1 MLVVLLVFFVV
12 LCTFNF
18 NNSGKNGNGADTRL
32 NLLEFLEGIR
42 DDISDIRRELESWNL
57 DIRPLEVQARLLQ
70 NKLNVLKLAKNPS
83 PQMLEGLASEVIR
96 LERALRVVRDSGFML
111 DCRMWDNRDALEPI
125 KEGVQAREDSP
136 EASNKLD
143 GTFRY
148 LDNSLDLWDSEWREF
163 TWRLN
168 DVLVLLYSIVKD
180 LVTLLEVEN
189 PSHFPGLLQK
199 LLLLREEIKN
209 ELLLWGV
216 PVDSEDA
223 DDPSNS

>member
-1 MLVVLLVFFVV
+1 
-12 LCTFNF
+12 
-18 NNSGKNGNGADTRL
+18 
-32 NLLEFLEGIR
+32 
-42 DDISDIRRELESWNL
+42 
-57 DIRPLEVQARLLQ
+57 
-70 NKLNVLKLAKNPS
+70 
-83 PQMLEGLASEVIR
+83 MLEGLASEVIR

-148 LDNSLDLWDSEWREF
+148 LDNSLDLWDSKLDGTLRYLDNSLDLWDSEWREF

-209 ELLLWGV
+209 ELLRWGV
-216 PVDSEDA
+216 PVDPEDA

>member
-1 MLVVLLVFFVV
+1 MILVFFVV
-12 LCTFNF
+12 LCIFNSF
-18 NNSGKNGNGADTRL
+18 HNRGKTSNWADTRL
-32 NLLEFLEGIR
+32 KLLAFLEGIG
-42 DDISDIRRELESWNL
+42 DDISNIRRKLESWNP
-57 DIRPLEVQARLLQ
+57 DIQPLEVQARLLQ
-70 NKLNVLKLAKNPS
+70 NRLNVLKLAKNPS
-83 PQMLEGLASEVIR
+83 PQILEGSASEVIR
-96 LERALRVVRDSGFML
+96 LKRELRVIRDKGFIL
-111 DCRMWDNRDALEPI
+111 DCRIWDNRDRLEPI

-209 ELLLWGV
+209 ELLRWGV
-216 PVDSEDA
+216 PVDPEDA

>member
-96 LERALRVVRDSGFML
+96 LERALRVVRDNGFML

-209 ELLLWGV
+209 ELLRWGV
-216 PVDSEDA
+216 PVDPEDA

>member
-1 MLVVLLVFFVV
+1 MILVFFVV
-12 LCTFNF
+12 LCIFNSF
-18 NNSGKNGNGADTRL
+18 DNGGKNGNGADARL

-42 DDISDIRRELESWNL
+42 DNISDIRRELESWNL
-57 DIRPLEVQARLLQ
+57 DIQSLEVQARLLQ
-70 NKLNVLKLAKNPS
+70 TRLKVLKLAKNLS
-83 PQMLEGLASEVIR
+83 PRNLEGPASEVIR
-96 LERALRVVRDSGFML
+96 LERELRVIRDEGLML
-111 DCRMWDNRDALEPI
+111 DGRMWDNRDALEPI
-125 KEGVQAREDSP
+125 KEGVQAHSP
-136 EASNKLD
+136 EASNKLE

-148 LDNSLDLWDSEWREF
+148 LDNSVDLWDSEWREF
-163 TWRLN
+163 TWRLD

-216 PVDSEDA
+216 AVDSEDA

>member
-70 NKLNVLKLAKNPS
+70 NRLNVLKLAKNPS
-83 PQMLEGLASEVIR
+83 PQILEGSASEVIR
-96 LERALRVVRDSGFML
+96 LKRELRVIRDKGFIL
-111 DCRMWDNRDALEPI
+111 DCRIWDNRDRLEPI

-209 ELLLWGV
+209 ELLRWGV
-216 PVDSEDA
+216 PVDPKDA
-223 DDPSNS
+223 NDPSNS

>member
-216 PVDSEDA
+216 AVDSEDA

>member
-1 MLVVLLVFFVV
+1 
-12 LCTFNF
+12 
-18 NNSGKNGNGADTRL
+18 
-32 NLLEFLEGIR
+32 
-42 DDISDIRRELESWNL
+42 
-57 DIRPLEVQARLLQ
+57 
-70 NKLNVLKLAKNPS
+70 
-83 PQMLEGLASEVIR
+83 
-96 LERALRVVRDSGFML
+96 ML

-168 DVLVLLYSIVKD
+168 HVLVLLYSIVKD

-209 ELLLWGV
+209 ELLRWGV
-216 PVDSEDA
+216 PVDPEDA

>member
-83 PQMLEGLASEVIR
+83 PQMLEGLKRSNTPGTGITGS
-96 LERALRVVRDSGFML
+96 SG
-111 DCRMWDNRDALEPI
+111 
-125 KEGVQAREDSP
+125 
-136 EASNKLD
+136 
-143 GTFRY
+143 
-148 LDNSLDLWDSEWREF
+148 
-163 TWRLN
+163 
-168 DVLVLLYSIVKD
+168 
-180 LVTLLEVEN
+180 
-189 PSHFPGLLQK
+189 
-199 LLLLREEIKN
+199 
-209 ELLLWGV
+209 
-216 PVDSEDA
+216 
-223 DDPSNS
+223 